1 MTSKRTRSPVTA
13 GIAVALFGL
22 LVAACGSA
30 PAQTTTSSASRPP
43 SAAVVTPATAT
54 ASAPSPLV
62 AASADATHVHGV
74 SPTASDVAVASTT
87 AAPVATP
94 TEATGT
100 TPTAA
105 PVATPTAAPVLTPA
119 PTPQPQTGP
128 VAVTLNDIA
137 IKLDRSSA
145 PAGSVT
151 FSIKNAGTV
160 IHQLV
165 VIKTDIP
172 QNQIPVDPTKPAMVT
187 EPGFIV
193 QTPTISPGGTATL
206 TMALGSGKYVLM
218 CNQPAHYLIGMH
230 IGFTIN

>member
-1 MTSKRTRSPVTA
+1 MTSKRTHSPVTA

-22 LVAACGSA
+22 LVAACSSA
-30 PAQTTTSSASRPP
+30 SAQTTTSSASRSP
-43 SAAVVTPATAT
+43 SAAVVAPATAT
-54 ASAPSPLV
+54 ASAPSPHV
-62 AASADATHVHGV
+62 SASADATHVHGV
-74 SPTASDVAVASTT
+74 SPTSSDAAVASTT

-94 TEATGT
+94 SAASVT
-100 TPTAA
+100 TPSAA

-119 PTPQPQTGP
+119 PTPQPLTGP

-151 FSIKNAGTV
+151 FSIKNAGSV

-172 QNQIPVDPTKPAMVT
+172 QNQIPVDPKQPAMVT
-187 EPGFIV
+187 EPGFIM
-193 QTPTISPGGTATL
+193 QTPIINPGGTATL
-206 TMALGSGKYVLM
+206 TMTLGSGKYVLM

>member
-1 MTSKRTRSPVTA
+1 MTSKRTHSPVTA

-30 PAQTTTSSASRPP
+30 SAQTTTSASRSPNASP
-43 SAAVVTPATAT
+43 VVAATAT

-87 AAPVATP
+87 AAPVASP
-94 TEATGT
+94 TVATVT

-151 FSIKNAGTV
+151 FSIKNGGTV

-172 QNQIPVDPTKPAMVT
+172 QNQIPVDPTQPAMVT
-187 EPGFIV
+187 EPGFIM
-193 QTPTISPGGTATL
+193 QTPLINPGGTATL
-206 TMALGSGKYVLM
+206 TMTLGSGKYVLM

>member
-1 MTSKRTRSPVTA
+1 MTAKRTHSPVTA

-30 PAQTTTSSASRPP
+30 SAHTTTSSASRSPTAP
-43 SAAVVTPATAT
+43 AVVAATTT

-62 AASADATHVHGV
+62 AASTEATHVHGV

-94 TEATGT
+94 TVATVT

-119 PTPQPQTGP
+119 PTAQPQTGP

-151 FSIKNAGTV
+151 FSIKNGGSV

-172 QNQIPVDPTKPAMVT
+172 QNQIPVDPAQPALVT
-187 EPGFIV
+187 EPGFIM
-193 QTPTISPGGTATL
+193 QTPLINPGGTATL
-206 TMALGSGKYVLM
+206 TMTLGGGKYVLM